1 MAAFDFGGLLSSDI
15 FGGGESGLEDYLTAA
30 QKQRMNDQAMMAVA
44 ASLLKSS
51 GRSAVPIGLGQA
63 LGEAYGAGQ
72 TGYQQAQQGAIS
84 NITTKQKLDEYKR
97 SNEMLSGMQ
106 KMLMGTRDLK
116 DKYQL
121 MDLLEIAERKKKW
134 HYRQEN
140 FNVSRAS
147 TLLQAMLSRA
157 YKSIA

>member
-1 MAAFDFGGLLSSDI
+1 MKIANYVLKYTKAVDGPLMIPKKRIDSTMKWVEYSLDI
-15 FGGGESGLEDYLTAA
+15 VD
-30 QKQRMNDQAMMAVA
+30 
-44 ASLLKSS
+44 
-51 GRSAVPIGLGQA
+51 
-63 LGEAYGAGQ
+63 
-72 TGYQQAQQGAIS
+72 
-84 NITTKQKLDEYKR
+84 
-97 SNEMLSGMQ
+97 MQ

-157 YKSIA
+157 YKRIA

>member
-1 MAAFDFGGLLSSDI
+1 MKIANYVLKYTKSIDGPLMIPRKKIDSTMKWVEYSLDI
-15 FGGGESGLEDYLTAA
+15 VD
-30 QKQRMNDQAMMAVA
+30 
-44 ASLLKSS
+44 
-51 GRSAVPIGLGQA
+51 
-63 LGEAYGAGQ
+63 
-72 TGYQQAQQGAIS
+72 
-84 NITTKQKLDEYKR
+84 
-97 SNEMLSGMQ
+97 MQ

-147 TLLQAMLSRA
+147 TLLQTMLNSA
-157 YKSIA
+157 YTKLP

>member
-1 MAAFDFGGLLSSDI
+1 MKIANYVLKYTKSIDGPLMIPRKKIDSTMKWVEYSLDI
-15 FGGGESGLEDYLTAA
+15 VD
-30 QKQRMNDQAMMAVA
+30 
-44 ASLLKSS
+44 
-51 GRSAVPIGLGQA
+51 
-63 LGEAYGAGQ
+63 
-72 TGYQQAQQGAIS
+72 
-84 NITTKQKLDEYKR
+84 
-97 SNEMLSGMQ
+97 MQ

-147 TLLQAMLSRA
+147 TLLQTMLNSA
-157 YKSIA
+157 YKKLP